1 MSNGWKLD
9 RACRD
14 ALLAQFPPRYPRA
27 DADHVTLWSSAAGG
41 MAAEPPPPVGQ
52 ARIIGRADDGKGVE
66 AMVVEIDGGTTRP
79 DGGTWHITLSLGEG
93 REAKE
98 SNTVIA
104 ACGFTSID
112 HGPALMLTPGHW

>member
-9 RACRD
+9 RACRG
-14 ALLAQFPPRYPRA
+14 ALLAQFPPRYARA
-27 DADHVTLWSSAAGG
+27 DADHVTLSSAAGG
-41 MAAEPPPPVGQ
+41 VAADPPPPVGQ

-79 DGGTWHITLSLGEG
+79 DGGTWHVTWSLAEG

-98 SNTVIA
+98 SNNVIA
-104 ACGFTSID
+104 ECGFTPID
-112 HGPALMLTPGHW
+112 DGPTLILTPGHW